1 MNLARESAIVPP
13 SPDPASDPELVLALA
28 AAIEEDQLELHYQPQ
43 ISLETGYPIGLEA
56 LVRWARPGI
65 GLMAPDDFLPA
76 IAAGGLMPRLTA
88 WVLHSATRQLAEWQE
103 RAVVTHGFHV
113 AVNISA
119 SEFANGHVVNEVRA
133 ALDASNLEPGD
144 LVVELTESGRLEGNW
159 GAIAEATRLRTMLDV
174 DLSIDDF
181 GKGWS
186 SIALLHECGADELKI
201 DRSFT
206 QDLANP
212 VCRTLVDAIVGIARN
227 LNMRVVAE
235 GIETHEHLQHAKD
248 IGCDVGSGWLWGR
261 GVPVSEVEAVL
272 SGGSHLY
279 EVAAGTGPPDPPG
292 VTPLRPTAGGR
303 AAA

>member
-1 MNLARESAIVPP
+1 MSGERGSGAAPP
-13 SPDPASDPELVLALA
+13 SPDPASDPELIMALA

-43 ISLETGYPIGLEA
+43 VSLETGFPVGLEA

-76 IAAGGLMPRLTA
+76 VAAGGLMPSLTA
-88 WVLHSATRQLAEWQE
+88 WVLHSATRQLAKWQE
-103 RAVVTHGFHV
+103 RAVVTHGFRV
-113 AVNISA
+113 AVNIAA
-119 SEFANGHVVNEVRA
+119 SEFAGVRVVNEVHA

-144 LVVELTESGRLEGNW
+144 LVVELPESGRLEGNSC
-159 GAIAEATRLRTMLDV
+159 AIAEATRLRTSLGV

-181 GKGWS
+181 GTGWS

-227 LNMRVVAE
+227 LDMRVVAE
-235 GIETHEHLQHAKD
+235 GIETHEHLRLAKE
-248 IGCDVGSGWLWGR
+248 IGCHVGSGWLWSR
-261 GVPVSEVEAVL
+261 GVPVTEVEAVL
-272 SGGSHLY
+272 SGGSHLC
-279 EVAAGTGPPDPPG
+279 EVAAGTGPLG
-292 VTPLRPTAGGR
+292 VVLGR
-303 AAA
+303 